1 MKQRSTKNMRSIEE
15 TIGMRM
21 VAVGLVVMVLTAAL
35 LLATFRRA
43 FARQVESDLALTAS
57 EIAAAYDPAAP
68 GALRAAGGGS
78 LRVTL
83 IAPDGAVLYESQAPA
98 PAENHLGRPE
108 VRAALADGVGT
119 ARRHSETMGYDTY
132 YHALRLADGSVLRV
146 AMEAKNMYA
155 IYGDALPAVVLA
167 CTGVLALAAI
177 ASMLLTR
184 HVVRPIEQMAENLDD
199 IQDSVPYKELTPFA
213 DAILRD
219 RLTRQAGEEMRREFT
234 ANVSHELKTP
244 LTSISGYA
252 ELIQSGVAAPAD
264 VPQFAGKIRQEAGRM
279 QSLIGDILQLAE
291 LDAAEARPAAMAPL
305 DLARLVR
312 DVAESRQMAAHTAYI
327 TLEVQADDAL
337 TLQGD
342 KAQLTELCENLVDNA
357 IRYNRP
363 GGHVWVR
370 ALPASQGRGP
380 ALQVQDDGIGIPP
393 QHQSRVFERFYR
405 VDKSRSKATGGTGLG
420 LAIVKHIAQ
429 LHGASIRLDSTEGAG
444 TTVTVK
450 FPLAGSQ

>member
-1 MKQRSTKNMRSIEE
+1 
-15 TIGMRM
+15 MRM

-167 CTGVLALAAI
+167 CTC
-177 ASMLLTR
+177 LL
-184 HVVRPIEQMAENLDD
+184 
-199 IQDSVPYKELTPFA
+199 Y
-213 DAILRD
+213 
-219 RLTRQAGEEMRREFT
+219 
-234 ANVSHELKTP
+234 
-244 LTSISGYA
+244 TSRC
-252 ELIQSGVAAPAD
+252 V
-264 VPQFAGKIRQEAGRM
+264 
-279 QSLIGDILQLAE
+279 
-291 LDAAEARPAAMAPL
+291 
-305 DLARLVR
+305 
-312 DVAESRQMAAHTAYI
+312 
-327 TLEVQADDAL
+327 
-337 TLQGD
+337 
-342 KAQLTELCENLVDNA
+342 
-357 IRYNRP
+357 
-363 GGHVWVR
+363 
-370 ALPASQGRGP
+370 
-380 ALQVQDDGIGIPP
+380 
-393 QHQSRVFERFYR
+393 
-405 VDKSRSKATGGTGLG
+405 
-420 LAIVKHIAQ
+420 
-429 LHGASIRLDSTEGAG
+429 
-444 TTVTVK
+444 
-450 FPLAGSQ
+450 